1 MAVLK
6 YKGPDGQYVTL
17 TNYTVQ
23 PLTPVQ
29 TTGTSATDIMSQAA
43 TTNALNEKADKST
56 SLNGYGISD
65 AYTKTQVDTELNKKA
80 DKSTTLSG
88 YGITDAK
95 ILNGTITLGG
105 NSITPITAETHS
117 NAGYLK
123 ESAATN
129 TYLSKTDAS
138 NTYATKTSVS
148 AATSLTDFMTGS
160 NTVTSLSNIPITK
173 RLVIANVSGGQ
184 SFNLSGNTLANGR
197 EIHIIINN
205 NSSSDI
211 TISFPTSSIYKR
223 TADNVEIKSGSFG
236 EINVISDG
244 STIYIRAI

>member
-43 TTNALNEKADKST
+43 TTSALNEKADKST

-117 NAGYLK
+117 SAGYLK

-129 TYLSKTDAS
+129 TY
-138 NTYATKTSVS
+138 ATKASVS

-160 NTVTSLSNIPITK
+160 NTVTSLSNVPITK
-173 RLVIANVSGGQ
+173 RLVIAKVSGGQ

-205 NSSSDI
+205 TSSNNI

-223 TADNVEIKSGSFG
+223 TADNVEIKGGSFG

-244 STIYIRAI
+244 SNIYIRAI